1 MPVNDF
7 QRVCAIRQLE
17 MGNER
22 ILPDVGAIVT
32 NGEWLS
38 GLLTNLKNPGRIRA
52 VPVPKTLHAAL
63 RPYQKEKD
71 KFAPDMTMH
80 VLYGKPS
87 AGLSEELANEELFSL
102 LRLESR

>member
-52 VPVPKTLHAAL
+52 VPVPKTLH
-63 RPYQKEKD
+63 
-71 KFAPDMTMH
+71 
-80 VLYGKPS
+80 VLYGRPS

>member
-7 QRVCAIRQLE
+7 QRVCAIWQLE

-52 VPVPKTLHAAL
+52 VPVPKTLH
-63 RPYQKEKD
+63 
-71 KFAPDMTMH
+71 
-80 VLYGKPS
+80 VLYGRPS
-87 AGLSEELANEELFSL
+87 ARLSEELANEELFSL